1 MQRGEIASD
10 KADDKAKGQ
19 QREQQQKQTG
29 TSKHIS
35 DHLANER
42 TFLAWLRTG
51 IATIAFGFVVARF
64 GLLLRELAVKN
75 QFQAPTHYSS
85 EIGVA
90 LTLLGVAIMI
100 AALLSFLR
108 NRRLID
114 AEAFHPATGY
124 AIVLTVLATIV
135 GVLLAFYLFFTA

>member
-1 MQRGEIASD
+1 MQREELASD
-10 KADDKAKGQ
+10 KAQ
-19 QREQQQKQTG
+19 QSEQQQKRPD

-75 QFQAPTHYSS
+75 QTTAPTHSSS

-124 AIVLTVLATIV
+124 AIVLTVLATLV
-135 GVLLAFYLFFTA
+135 GVLLAFYLFFTT